1 MGGQEREDDKR
12 DIDMQD
18 NESVAGLGLPSSNGS
33 SAPNGK
39 RQKSDATSLHASNP
53 SSVAQTAPSSEDST
67 VNDST
72 PSSNSM
78 ASTAATPI
86 MEPADP
92 SSRPSIDEQISKVQE
107 LIQAI
112 PQDKERGYVVSMRWL
127 ERVQARGSNPPAGI
141 KKSAMEGDIGPLDN
155 SDIAMVGEDSGEL
168 VDEAGEK
175 FTMLRP
181 GLQISED
188 FQVLPQEA
196 YDLVLKWY
204 GITRTSP
211 VITRYAH
218 ALSEDNPL
226 DVQWELNPPIFSFLK
241 VVGSHTIQAQK
252 DSESPPPRMVSS
264 VHTSFMKW
272 LKDAKTLLHIDL
284 NTKVRVWRVLG
295 GIKSTSAS
303 GILTPVASRSASP
316 APGAE
321 IFANAGNKMVLDV
334 NTFALL
340 TLGEQREH
348 IDQKDQTMNPKYNGG
363 VDLRTIGLGRSDVIV
378 LEEQGAKT
386 DEWPSD
392 NTKINFK
399 GAAKA
404 KNLTVSGRS
413 SPTPSMM
420 TRGRAQRDGKPKG
433 IVGLQNLGNTCYMNS
448 ALQCIRSVEELTD
461 YFRCGYY
468 KKELNFNNPLGHHGE
483 IAKAYAGFI
492 DQVYANNTSTTV
504 SPRNFKHTIGKYGP
518 NFAGYGQQDSQ
529 EFLAFLLDGLQEDL
543 NRIHKKPY
551 IEKPDSTDDMVDN
564 DKLLKEFADRN
575 WNDYKARNDSVI
587 TDLFA
592 GMYKSTLT
600 CPVCSKV
607 SIVFDPFS
615 NLTLQLPIENNWT
628 KEIVYFPLYQRPYRV
643 DVDIDRNASILD
655 MKKFIAQRTGGDPSL
670 MICAESYKNKFF
682 KIFDN
687 NESLGE
693 ANISAND
700 VICVYELQSRP
711 TNYDPDKKKKFSQY
725 SWSNKD
731 SDAKVNSDSAAA
743 DQLMVPLFHRV
754 SRPNT
759 NNRLIRSFFGHPSF
773 VVLSREDRQSYD
785 ALYKK
790 VFAQVVGM
798 TTYDLLGDD
807 GLDSSDST
815 PEDSD
820 TLLVSEGGSTGSQS
834 PSASA
839 ASLQGEDGIV
849 DVSMHEPGQQP
860 QDNTASREAVLKNFN
875 KVGVP
880 VPGKYHQLFEI
891 TSYHTGDGIPTGF
904 SNINENAD
912 VTSIRE
918 KAELLSKTLAEQT
931 QHGID
936 ENYESSTEGST
947 EMSNVARKQSVDSGS
962 ESTSNENPPSDHEDL
977 PDVKDLISGKDT
989 RGASKHQRKKA
1000 FAKKGKNKVERT
1012 KRRTPPPAPQPQPKA
1027 IRGME
1032 LIVSGDIVIL
1042 DWTENAFDALFEG
1055 TEADEGGMR
1064 GALTHKD
1071 IEIMH
1076 DEELSNKRAQRV
1088 SRKKNGVTLQDCLEE
1103 FGKTETLSEQ
1113 NAWYCPR
1120 CKEHRRADKQFELW
1134 KVPDVLVMHLK
1145 RFSSSRNFRD
1155 KLELKVDYPIE
1166 GLDLTEMVRDQTDG
1180 KSLIYDLI
1188 AVDNHYGGLGG
1199 GHYTAYAKSFANT
1212 NWYDFNDTHVSQV
1225 KDTELVVTKS
1235 AYLLFY
1241 RRRQEAPLGGPKLE
1255 ELLQEADSE
1264 EINGSRSASPS
1275 GEGQRLGDSS
1285 HNGWSSASAGQAHRV
1300 GDGGSANQQKMRGLH
1315 QDQEE
1320 GGLSIYHGHLSNS
1333 DAPPAYDEGEMLL
1346 ENSNEVEGMTMHGAE
1361 PPAWLQP
1368 QEWSFM
1374 IGGNHTGVPP
1384 SSNVDDADFAR
1395 FDDRNSDVSAANA
1408 SSTGGMGGSDTAN
1421 VSDIGDEM
1429 LHSFD
1434 DPPVPDIRGTR
1445 ESAPPPEIHIPLPT
1459 GDEDED
1465 ELEVQELRI
1474 DTPKGTPAP

>member
-18 NESVAGLGLPSSNGS
+18 EGAATGLVSVNSSNTPPVS
-33 SAPNGK
+33 NGK
-39 RQKSDATSLHASNP
+39 RQKNDSADLYSSNP
-53 SSVAQTAPSSEDST
+53 NAVAQTAPSSEDST
-67 VNDST
+67 LTDTTPAST
-72 PSSNSM
+72 SM
-78 ASTAATPI
+78 ASTSATSI
-86 MEPADP
+86 AEPAD
-92 SSRPSIDEQISKVQE
+92 SSPPPSIDEQIAKVQE
-107 LIQAI
+107 LIQAT
-112 PQDKERGYVVSMRWL
+112 PQDKDKGFVVSMRWL
-127 ERVQARGSNPPAGI
+127 ERVQARGSNPPPGI

-155 SDIAMVGEDSGEL
+155 SDIAMVGEDSGDL

-175 FTMLRP
+175 FVMLRP
-181 GLQISED
+181 GLQLNED

-196 YDLVLKWY
+196 YGLVLKWY

-226 DVQWELNPPIFSFLK
+226 EIQWELNPPIFSFLK
-241 VVGSHTIQAQK
+241 VIGSHSLQAQK
-252 DSESPPPRMVSS
+252 DTEHPPPRMVSS
-264 VHTSFMKW
+264 VHTPFMKW
-272 LKDAKTLLHIDL
+272 LKKAKELLHIDI

-340 TLGEQREH
+340 TLGEQREY
-348 IDQKDQTMNPKYNGG
+348 IDQKDQTMNSKYNGTI
-363 VDLRTIGLGRSDVIV
+363 DLRLIGLGRSDVIV
-378 LEEQGAKT
+378 LEEQTSKV

-461 YFRCGYY
+461 YFHCGYY
-468 KKELNFNNPLGHHGE
+468 KKELNFNNPLGHRGE

-492 DQVYANNTSTTV
+492 DQVYANGNSSTV

-551 IEKPDSTDDMVDN
+551 IEKPDSTDEMVNN
-564 DKLLKEFADRN
+564 DQLLKEFADRN

-600 CPVCSKV
+600 CPVCDKV

-628 KEIVYFPLYQRPYRV
+628 KEVIYFPLHKRPVRV
-643 DVDIDRNASILD
+643 DVDIDRNATILD
-655 MKKFIAQRTGGDPSL
+655 MKKFIAQRTKGDPEK
-670 MICAESYKNKFF
+670 MICAESYKSKFF

-687 NESLGE
+687 NETMGE
-693 ANISAND
+693 ANISNND
-700 VICVYELQSRP
+700 VVCVYELHTRP
-711 TNYDPDKKKKFSQY
+711 TNYDPDKKKKFTSY
-725 SWSNKD
+725 SWNSKET
-731 SDAKVNSDSAAA
+731 DAKVDTDSPAA
-743 DQLMVPLFHRV
+743 DQLMVPLFHRLA
-754 SRPNT
+754 RPNT
-759 NNRLIRSFFGHPSF
+759 NNRLMRSFFGHPSF

-790 VFAQVVGM
+790 VFSQVLGM
-798 TTYDLLGDD
+798 STLDLFASDTF
-807 GLDSSDST
+807 DSLQNT

-820 TLLVSEGGSTGSQS
+820 TLLVSEEDSSSSQS
-834 PSASA
+834 LSASA
-839 ASLQGEDGIV
+839 ASLQGEDGIL
-849 DVSMHEPGQQP
+849 DVSMHDSNDHTQANVP
-860 QDNTASREAVLKNFN
+860 SREATLNAFSKP
-875 KVGVP
+875 GVP
-880 VPGKYHQLFEI
+880 IPAKFDQLFQI
-891 TSYHTGDGIPTGF
+891 TSYHTADGIPTGF
-904 SNINENAD
+904 SNVNENAD
-912 VTSIRE
+912 VTLLRD
-918 KAELLSKTLAEQT
+918 KAESLSMAATERT

-936 ENYESSTEGST
+936 EAYESGTEGSV
-947 EMSNVARKQSVDSGS
+947 EMHEGS
-962 ESTSNENPPSDHEDL
+962 RRSSPDFEVESPANENTVSDNEEL
-977 PDVKDLISGKDT
+977 PDVTDVLSGKDT

-1000 FAKKGKNKVERT
+1000 HSKKGKNRVERVR
-1012 KRRTPPPAPQPQPKA
+1012 KRTSPLPPQPQPKVA
-1027 IRGME
+1027 RGME
-1032 LIVSGDIVIL
+1032 LIVSGDVIIL
-1042 DWTENAFDALFEG
+1042 DWTEQAYDALFEG
-1055 TEADEGGMR
+1055 NDDEGDLR
-1064 GALTHKD
+1064 GVLTHHKID
-1071 IEIMH
+1071 LLH
-1076 DEELSNKRAQRV
+1076 DEELSAKRQQRAT
-1088 SRKKNGVTLQDCLEE
+1088 RKKNGITLQDCLDE

-1120 CKEHRRADKQFELW
+1120 CKEHRRANKQFELW

-1145 RFSSSRNFRD
+1145 RFSSARNFRD
-1155 KLELKVDYPIE
+1155 KLELKIEYPIE
-1166 GLDLTEMVRDQTDG
+1166 GLDLSDMVRDQTDG
-1180 KSLIYDLI
+1180 KSLTYDLI

-1199 GHYTAYAKSFANT
+1199 GHYTAYAKSFANQ

-1225 KDTELVVTKS
+1225 KDPEQVITKS

-1241 RRRQEAPLGGPKLE
+1241 RRRQEAPLGGPLLE
-1255 ELLQEADSE
+1255 EVLHEADSE
-1264 EINGSRSASPS
+1264 DVNGSRSGSPS

-1285 HNGWSSASAGQAHRV
+1285 HNGWSSASAGQAHHV
-1300 GDGGSANQQKMRGLH
+1300 GDGGSASRQRTKGFQQN
-1315 QDQEE
+1315 QEE
-1320 GGLSIYHGHLSNS
+1320 GGHSIFHGHLGNS
-1333 DAPPAYDEGEMLL
+1333 DAPPPYEENEMLL
-1346 ENSNEVEGMTMHGAE
+1346 DPSNDDEGVVMHGPE
-1361 PPAWLQP
+1361 PEWLAP
-1368 QEWSFM
+1368 DWSFM
-1374 IGGNHTGVPP
+1374 TGNQTVPP
-1384 SSNVDDADFAR
+1384 SSNADENDFGR
-1395 FDDRNSDVSAANA
+1395 FDGRNSDVSAANA

-1421 VSDIGDEM
+1421 ASDIGDEM
-1429 LHSFD
+1429 LNSFD
-1434 DPPVPDIRGTR
+1434 DAPHPDIRHR
-1445 ESAPPPEIHIPLPT
+1445 ESAPPPEIRIPLPT
-1459 GDEDED
+1459 GDEEED

-1474 DTPKGTPAP
+1474 DTPKDTPAP